1 MKLDF
6 SKLTRPVQKQRGQG
20 GTTGTSSIHA
30 GSSRPH
36 TIGNGGDTWGQTP
49 SATFDDMKMSPMS
62 PYGDIVGGHLKPAWI
77 LTVPVVPNVPTKKG
91 MNRNDGDME
100 VDALTPTEAQ
110 LFDTLALFRFDLM
123 AQGIAEGNPATQLHR
138 VNNITWRLMTVN
150 GVTFDEAIKAAAEWV
165 IGNEQ
170 HQDEAAF
177 VDVLALYNELNRK
190 SAPS

>member
-1 MKLDF
+1 
-6 SKLTRPVQKQRGQG
+6 
-20 GTTGTSSIHA
+20 
-30 GSSRPH
+30 
-36 TIGNGGDTWGQTP
+36 
-49 SATFDDMKMSPMS
+49 
-62 PYGDIVGGHLKPAWI
+62 
-77 LTVPVVPNVPTKKG
+77 
-91 MNRNDGDME
+91 ME

-150 GVTFDEAIKAAAEWV
+150 GVMFDEAIKAAAEWI

-170 HQDEAAF
+170 HQDEAEF
-177 VDVLALYNELNRK
+177 IDVLALYNELNRK